1 MTTAVEASNASRDLL
16 RAERI
21 VDEYEQYDVAKH
33 ALFEELNQQPVDYL
47 ALWVLMANLQSS
59 ISGHFVRWL
68 ANVIQRIDD
77 QRIASLLAKQLND
90 ELGNGDFRQMHS
102 VLLERFVSGL
112 AAFCPRVVEQ
122 DVFSAGR
129 GLLSAL
135 SETFNAKDPYEGV
148 GALMVSEIFAKK
160 MDKCV
165 GDQLRR
171 QSAIPRDTLH
181 WLELHE
187 QLEID
192 HADDSRELAA
202 LVPAQGSHL
211 TAAWRGA
218 RAEWAALWGFLD
230 EVHATTAA
238 LRGGR

>member
-1 MTTAVEASNASRDLL
+1 MAVNTAVEASSA
-16 RAERI
+16 AQI

-33 ALFEELNQQPVDYL
+33 AFFEELSQQPVDYL
-47 ALWVLMANLQSS
+47 ALWLLMANLQCS
-59 ISGHFVRWL
+59 ISEHFVRWL

-90 ELGNGDFRQMHS
+90 ELGNGDPRQMHS

-112 AAFCPRVVEQ
+112 AVFRPRAVEQ

-129 GLLSAL
+129 GLLASMT
-135 SETFNAKDPYEGV
+135 ETFNANDPYEGV

-171 QSAIPRDTLH
+171 QAAIPRETLH
-181 WLELHE
+181 WLDLHE
-187 QLEID
+187 HLEID

-202 LVPAQGSHL
+202 LVPARGLQLS
-211 TAAWRGA
+211 AAWRGA

-238 LRGGR
+238 VRGQR